1 MPADTNS
8 GTRSRP
14 GFFARLKERLLGPDS
29 GQDSG
34 PAAQRPASP
43 PGTPDIVTDPVA
55 PVPAPQPPKASRF
68 RLGTALDWLAGRKFD
83 EQMAEE
89 LETHLLGADVSLETA
104 ADIVRRV
111 KKNAGGR
118 NVATIDDARQVLREA
133 LVEILEP
140 RAKPLVI
147 PAAPRPFVI
156 LMVGVNGSGKT
167 TTIGK
172 LARRLKDDG
181 LKVMLAA
188 GDTFRAAA
196 IEQLQVWGERN
207 DVPVVAQ
214 QAGADPAAVI
224 YDAFEAA
231 RARGF
236 DVLLADTAGR
246 LQNKA
251 HLMQE
256 LQKVVRVVRRLD
268 PTAPHETMIVLDASL
283 GQNAV
288 AQARQFHEAVGLTGI
303 TMTKLD
309 AGGKGGVLLTLASEL
324 AVPVRFIGIGEQAA
338 DMDVFDAAEFAAALT
353 GTPLAGTSSP
363 GASPAA

>member
-1 MPADTNS
+1 MPADTNP

-14 GFFARLKERLLGPDS
+14 GFFARLKERLLGPEARPDTQPGTQPEAGRDPDPGDQAS
-29 GQDSG
+29 PTSASG
-34 PAAQRPASP
+34 PAAAPAASK
-43 PGTPDIVTDPVA
+43 
-55 PVPAPQPPKASRF
+55 PARF
-68 RLGTALDWLAGRKFD
+68 ALGTALDWLVGRKFD
-83 EQMAEE
+83 EQTANE
-89 LETHLLGADVSLETA
+89 LETHLLGADVSQTTA
-104 ADIVRRV
+104 TDIIRRV
-111 KKNAGGR
+111 RKQAGSR
-118 NVATIDDARQVLREA
+118 NVATIDDARQVLREV
-133 LVEILEP
+133 LTEILEP
-140 RAKPLVI
+140 RAQPLVI
-147 PAAPRPFVI
+147 PATPRPFVI

-207 DVPVVAQ
+207 DVPVIAQ
-214 QAGADPAAVI
+214 QAGADPAAVV

-231 RARGF
+231 RARGC

-256 LQKVVRVVRRLD
+256 LQKVVRVIRRLD
-268 PTAPHETMIVLDASL
+268 PSAPHETMIVLDASL

-288 AQARQFHEAVGLTGI
+288 TQAKQFHAAIGLTGI

-324 AVPVRFIGIGEQAA
+324 PVPVRFIGIGEQAA
-338 DMDVFDAAEFAAALT
+338 DMDVFDAVEFAAALT
-353 GTPLAGTSSP
+353 GTTP
-363 GASPAA
+363 PAA

>member
-8 GTRSRP
+8 GTGSRA
-14 GFFARLKERLLGPDS
+14 GFFARLKERLLGPDLSPAPISPSADAGASAS
-29 GQDSG
+29 GPG
-34 PAAQRPASP
+34 PAAASP
-43 PGTPDIVTDPVA
+43 KP
-55 PVPAPQPPKASRF
+55 SRF
-68 RLGTALDWLAGRKFD
+68 RLGTALDWLVGRKFD
-83 EQMAEE
+83 EQTAEE
-89 LETHLLGADVSLETA
+89 LETHLLASDVSLAAA
-104 ADIVRRV
+104 ADIIRRV
-111 KKNAGGR
+111 KKTAGSR
-118 NVATIDDARQVLREA
+118 NVATRDDAREILRAA

-140 RAKPLVI
+140 RAQPLVI
-147 PAAPRPFVI
+147 PVSPRPFVI

-207 DVPVVAQ
+207 DVPVIAQ
-214 QAGADPAAVI
+214 QAGADPAAVV
-224 YDAFEAA
+224 YDALEAA
-231 RARGF
+231 RARGY

-256 LQKVVRVVRRLD
+256 LQKVVRVLRRLD
-268 PTAPHETMIVLDASL
+268 PAAPHETMIVLDASL

-288 AQARQFHEAVGLTGI
+288 AQAKEFHAAIGLTGI

-309 AGGKGGVLLTLASEL
+309 AGGKGGVLVTLAGEL

-338 DMDVFDAAEFAAALT
+338 DLDVFNAVEFATALIDT
-353 GTPLAGTSSP
+353 TAGTTAGTTS
-363 GASPAA
+363 

>member
-1 MPADTNS
+1 M
-8 GTRSRP
+8 
-14 GFFARLKERLLGPDS
+14 
-29 GQDSG
+29 
-34 PAAQRPASP
+34 
-43 PGTPDIVTDPVA
+43 
-55 PVPAPQPPKASRF
+55 
-68 RLGTALDWLAGRKFD
+68 GRKFD
-83 EQMAEE
+83 DQTAEE
-89 LETHLLGADVSLETA
+89 LETHLLGADVSLSTA
-104 ADIVRRV
+104 TDIVRRV
-111 KKNAGGR
+111 RKRAGNR
-118 NVATIDDARQVLREA
+118 DVATVDDARQVLCDA
-133 LVEILEP
+133 LVEILAP
-140 RAKPLVI
+140 RAIPLVI
-147 PAAPRPFVI
+147 PPTPRPFVI

-214 QAGADPAAVI
+214 HAGADPAAVI

-231 RARGF
+231 RARGI

-246 LQNKA
+246 LQNKT

-256 LQKVVRVVRRLD
+256 LQKVVRVMRRLD
-268 PTAPHETMIVLDASL
+268 PAAPHETMIVLDASL

-288 AQARQFHEAVGLTGI
+288 AQAKQFHEAIGLTGI

-309 AGGKGGVLLTLASEL
+309 AGGKGGVLLTLAEEL

-338 DMDVFDAAEFAAALT
+338 DMDVFDAGEFAAALT
-353 GTPLAGTSSP
+353 GTTLAGT
-363 GASPAA
+363 AA

>member
-1 MPADTNS
+1 MPADANS
-8 GTRSRP
+8 GARSRP
-14 GFFARLKERLLGPDS
+14 GFFARLKERLLGPD
-29 GQDSG
+29 
-34 PAAQRPASP
+34 PAA
-43 PGTPDIVTDPVA
+43 GTGPEAVPA
-55 PVPAPQPPKASRF
+55 PVPESAGTPAPVPSPAKPARS
-68 RLGTALDWLAGRKFD
+68 RLGAALDWLAGRQFD
-83 EQMAEE
+83 EQTAEE
-89 LETHLLGADVSLETA
+89 LEMHLLGADVSLETA
-104 ADIVRRV
+104 TDIVRRV
-111 KKNAGGR
+111 RKKAGGR
-118 NVATIDDARQVLREA
+118 SVATIDDARRILRDA

-140 RAKPLVI
+140 RARPLLI
-147 PAAPRPFVI
+147 PATPRPFVI

-172 LARRLKDDG
+172 LAHRLKDDG
-181 LKVMLAA
+181 FKVMLAA

-231 RARGF
+231 RARGI

-256 LQKVVRVVRRLD
+256 LQKVVRVIRRLD

-288 AQARQFHEAVGLTGI
+288 AQARQFHEAIGLTGI

-309 AGGKGGVLLTLASEL
+309 AGGKGGVLLTLAGQL
-324 AVPVRFIGIGEQAA
+324 DVPVRFIGIGEQAA
-338 DMDVFDAAEFAAALT
+338 DMDVFDAAEFAAAIT
-353 GTPLAGTSSP
+353 GAP
-363 GASPAA
+363 PAA

>member
-14 GFFARLKERLLGPDS
+14 GFFARLKERLLGPADPAEPVLAA
-29 GQDSG
+29 
-34 PAAQRPASP
+34 PAA
-43 PGTPDIVTDPVA
+43 A
-55 PVPAPQPPKASRF
+55 PTSAPAPAKPSRF
-68 RLGTALDWLAGRKFD
+68 RLGAALDWLAGRTFD
-83 EQMAEE
+83 EQTAEE
-89 LETHLLGADVSLETA
+89 LEMHLLGADVSLETA
-104 ADIVRRV
+104 TDIVRRV
-111 KKNAGGR
+111 RKKAAGR
-118 NVATIDDARQVLREA
+118 NVVTIEDAREVLREA
-133 LVEILEP
+133 LVEILAP

-147 PAAPRPFVI
+147 PATPRPFVI
-156 LMVGVNGSGKT
+156 LLVGVNGSGKT

-172 LARRLKDDG
+172 LARRLKEDG

-231 RARGF
+231 RARGV

-256 LQKVVRVVRRLD
+256 LQKVVRVIRRLD

-288 AQARQFHEAVGLTGI
+288 TQARQFHEAVGLTGI

-309 AGGKGGVLLTLASEL
+309 AGGKGGVLLTLAGEL
-324 AVPVRFIGIGEQAA
+324 DVPVRFIGIGEQAA
-338 DMDVFDAAEFAAALT
+338 DMDVFDAGEFAAALT
-353 GTPLAGTSSP
+353 GTVPTA
-363 GASPAA
+363 

>member
-1 MPADTNS
+1 MPADSNS

-14 GFFARLKERLLGPDS
+14 GFFARLKERLLGPETLEAPAPA
-29 GQDSG
+29 
-34 PAAQRPASP
+34 PAATPAAP
-43 PGTPDIVTDPVA
+43 VPVA
-55 PVPAPQPPKASRF
+55 PAPSRF
-68 RLGTALDWLAGRKFD
+68 RLGAALDWLAGRTFD
-83 EQMAEE
+83 ERTAEE
-89 LETHLLGADVSLETA
+89 LEMHLLGADVSLETA
-104 ADIVRRV
+104 TDIVRRV
-111 KKNAGGR
+111 KKKAGGR

-140 RAKPLVI
+140 RAQPLVI
-147 PAAPRPFVI
+147 PPAPRPFVI

-172 LARRLKDDG
+172 LARRLKEDG

-256 LQKVVRVVRRLD
+256 LQKVVRVIRRLD

-288 AQARQFHEAVGLTGI
+288 AQARQFHEAIGLTGI

-309 AGGKGGVLLTLASEL
+309 AGGKGGVLLTLAGEL
-324 AVPVRFIGIGEQAA
+324 KVPVRFIGIGEQAA
-338 DMDVFDAAEFAAALT
+338 DMDVFDAGEFAAALT
-353 GTPLAGTSSP
+353 GTE
-363 GASPAA
+363 PAA

>member
-1 MPADTNS
+1 MPADNTP
-8 GTRSRP
+8 GQRSRP
-14 GFFARLKERLLGPDS
+14 GFFARLKDRLFGAEPDAAPS
-29 GQDSG
+29 PAAAPPAAISTAAVTTAAAG
-34 PAAQRPASP
+34 PA
-43 PGTPDIVTDPVA
+43 
-55 PVPAPQPPKASRF
+55 VPAPPATTDAPRTPRF
-68 RLGTALDWLAGRKFD
+68 RLGAALDWLAGRRLD
-83 EQMAEE
+83 DATAEE
-89 LETHLLGADVSLETA
+89 LEMHLLGADVGLEAA
-104 ADIVRRV
+104 ADIIRRV
-111 KKNAGGR
+111 KKRTGSR
-118 NVATIDDARQVLREA
+118 SVASIADARQLLREA
-133 LVEILEP
+133 LVEILAP
-140 RAKPLVI
+140 RARPLVI
-147 PAAPRPFVI
+147 PPAPRPFVI

-224 YDAFEAA
+224 FDAFEAA

-256 LQKVVRVVRRLD
+256 LQKVVRVIRRLD
-268 PTAPHETMIVLDASL
+268 PAAPHETMIVLDASL

-288 AQARQFHEAVGLTGI
+288 AQARQFHEAIGLTGI

-309 AGGKGGVLLTLASEL
+309 AGGKGGVLLTLAGEL
-324 AVPVRFIGIGEQAA
+324 NVPVRFIGVGEQAE
-338 DMDVFDAAEFAAALT
+338 DMDVFDAREFAAALT
-353 GTPLAGTSSP
+353 GTAPEAP
-363 GASPAA
+363 PAP

>member
-14 GFFARLKERLLGPDS
+14 GFFARLKERLLGSDGAPEDEA
-29 GQDSG
+29 G
-34 PAAQRPASP
+34 
-43 PGTPDIVTDPVA
+43 VTAELVA
-55 PVPAPQPPKASRF
+55 PVGGSSTTAPAGTATATPAPARPSRF
-68 RLGTALDWLAGRKFD
+68 RLGAALDWLAGRKFD
-83 EQMAEE
+83 EETAEE
-89 LETHLLGADVSLETA
+89 LEMHLLGADVGLSTA
-104 ADIVRRV
+104 ADIIRRV
-111 KKNAGGR
+111 KKKAGSR
-118 NVATIDDARQVLREA
+118 NVTTIAEAREILREA
-133 LVEILEP
+133 LIEILEP
-140 RAKPLVI
+140 RARPLVI
-147 PAAPRPFVI
+147 PASPRPFVV
-156 LMVGVNGSGKT
+156 LMVGVNGAGKT

-172 LARRLKDDG
+172 LARRFKDDG

-188 GDTFRAAA
+188 GDTYRAAA

-224 YDAFEAA
+224 FDAFEAA
-231 RARGF
+231 RARGV

-256 LQKVVRVVRRLD
+256 LQKVVRVIRRLD

-288 AQARQFHEAVGLTGI
+288 AQAQQFHAAIGLTGI

-309 AGGKGGVLLTLASEL
+309 AGGKGGVLLTLAGEL
-324 AVPVRFIGIGEQAA
+324 PVPVRFIGIGEKAA
-338 DMDVFDAAEFAAALT
+338 DMDVFDAAEFATALT
-353 GTPLAGTSSP
+353 GTAAGP
-363 GASPAA
+363 

>member
-1 MPADTNS
+1 MPGNTNT
-8 GTRSRP
+8 GTGSRS
-14 GFFARLKERLLGPDS
+14 GFFARLKERLLGPDTER
-29 GQDSG
+29 DSA
-34 PAAQRPASP
+34 PADAAQIS
-43 PGTPDIVTDPVA
+43 A
-55 PVPAPQPPKASRF
+55 PSPAPAPARASRF
-68 RLGTALDWLAGRKFD
+68 RLGAALDWIVGRKFD
-83 EQMAEE
+83 AQTVEE
-89 LETHLLGADVSLETA
+89 LETHLLGADVSQTTA
-104 ADIVRRV
+104 TDIIRRV
-111 KKNAGGR
+111 EKLAGSR
-118 NVATIDDARQVLREA
+118 SVASIDDARQVLREV
-133 LVEILEP
+133 LTEILAP

-147 PAAPRPFVI
+147 PASPRPFVI

-214 QAGADPAAVI
+214 QAGADPAAVV

-231 RARGF
+231 RARGY

-288 AQARQFHEAVGLTGI
+288 AQAKQFHEAIGLSGI

-324 AVPVRFIGIGEQAA
+324 QVPIRFIGIGEQAA
-338 DMDVFDAAEFAAALT
+338 DMDVFDAVEFAAALT
-353 GTPLAGTSSP
+353 GTTLPVA
-363 GASPAA
+363 